1 MIFFGFFTIQF
12 NSFVCKL
19 VEMLGQLSN
28 IMRIHWIGY
37 LEYNSICL
45 LVGIGTPPPPLPK
58 ASVSLPQ
65 NQRGWEHSQLKNRN
79 LDLKSPNDAAN
90 KINFKKRNAASN
102 SPRFAYSS
110 GHCLSLQGWKRK
122 YVHKIKDDR
131 KIKREKNID
140 RRGPRQIGTDCHI
153 PDPPTFWLPTT
164 FN

>member
-65 NQRGWEHSQLKNRN
+65 NQRGWEHSPG
-79 LDLKSPNDAAN
+79 SEGGGPNSD
-90 KINFKKRNAASN
+90 
-102 SPRFAYSS
+102 
-110 GHCLSLQGWKRK
+110 
-122 YVHKIKDDR
+122 
-131 KIKREKNID
+131 EE
-140 RRGPRQIGTDCHI
+140 TD
-153 PDPPTFWLPTT
+153 TVVL
-164 FN
+164 